1 MKTFGV
7 LHGPNL
13 DRLGKRETEIY
24 GRMTLGDLEKC
35 VQAEAKSLGV
45 KIEHFQS
52 NHEGALIEQIAQ
64 WADAGLSGIIINAGA
79 LTHTSVALRDA
90 VAGCNLPCVE
100 VHISNIYKRE
110 EFRHKSF
117 TAGVCLGVVS
127 GLGVEGYFA
136 ALRFLSGLKK

>member
-1 MKTFGV
+1 MKTFGL

-24 GRMTLGDLEKC
+24 GRMTLADLEAR
-35 VQAEAKSLGV
+35 VQAEAKTLGV
-45 KIEHFQS
+45 RLEHFQS
-52 NHEGALIEQIAQ
+52 NHEGELIDQIAK

-79 LTHTSVALRDA
+79 LTHTSVSLRDA

-127 GLGVEGYFA
+127 GLGIEGYFA
-136 ALRFLSGLKK
+136 ALRFLIGLKK